1 MDSELIDNQYE
12 GINYK
17 SIPNPMFPLGY
28 GIIGDRFVLS
38 SGINNIIDVQ
48 KGDVATLD
56 KLEAVKYMLSFPK
69 VISLLYVDM
78 NSLSEIVSRFMQMS
92 QQGKQDTAKGAKGEG
107 NIEIILNNLKS
118 LKNILFWAGLEED
131 YSYACFEI
139 NYK

>member
-1 MDSELIDNQYE
+1 
-12 GINYK
+12 
-17 SIPNPMFPLGY
+17 MFPLGY
-28 GIIGDRFVLS
+28 GIVGDRFVLS

-78 NSLSEIVSRFMQMS
+78 NSVSEVVSRFMQMS
-92 QQGKQDTAKGAKGEG
+92 QQGKQDTSKGAEGEK

-118 LKNILFWAGLEED
+118 LKNILFWAGFEED
-131 YSYACFEI
+131 YSYAWFEI